1 LIAALAGGRP
11 EPPVMPP
18 VNAPQGSM
26 RFEIDAPAEVE
37 AGEPVPITLRLT
49 NLGDRPM
56 TVYLQGRPTAF
67 DIVVSDRAGATVW
80 RRLEGQVVPAILGVR
95 TLQPDE
101 SLTFEDVWPQR
112 SNSGSAVGPGIYVL
126 TGLLPTDGPDSLR
139 TPPAHIRIRAD

>member
-1 LIAALAGGRP
+1 
-11 EPPVMPP
+11 
-18 VNAPQGSM
+18 
-26 RFEIDAPAEVE
+26 VE